1 MLSLQNIAIA
11 ASAGSGKTYQL
22 TNRFITLLHLA
33 EQPERI
39 IALTFTRNAAGEF
52 FNRIIGKLSKAAA
65 SPDAA
70 AKLSH
75 ELGIEA
81 DAARYHTLLRLV
93 VRSMHRLNLQTLDS
107 FFFRIVSAFALELG
121 LTGNLQLLDASSEPR
136 LRRAVCD
143 ALVHRRGELDEEL
156 TEFWQAFK
164 QATHGQQTRSVET
177 TVTQFIENL
186 YGLYL
191 EAPDPAL
198 WGQESAIWQ
207 DPDASPLTG
216 DPQAEIDWSQLAAQ
230 LRDAAENES
239 ALTMRQRGFILKA
252 AIHTEEYPAKEKTNS
267 LLNNTLNDLPE
278 YRKGNRFVK
287 LGSPKLVELSAPLH
301 AALLACAEAIFA
313 HHLRRALQNT
323 RGVHRILQAYHQ
335 NYDRIVRRPGRLS
348 FADLTRLLSPDEAGA
363 LLAPADPAARLLLE
377 FRLDSRFDHWLF
389 DEFQDTSRPQWAV
402 VQNLIDEIVQD
413 ESGQR
418 SLFYVGDTKQCLYL
432 WRGGDDRLFHEIQ
445 QHYHPAIQ
453 SKRLATSWRS
463 APAVLHAVNTAFD
476 DPAALANRLS
486 PAVAER
492 WAKAWETHQAAPDNA
507 ELKGY
512 ACVLQASEA
521 ENCTEWE
528 RTRDL
533 LLSLK
538 PLQNKISVGCLVR
551 QNKDATALA
560 DYLRAEIPGLPVQTG
575 SATRPASDNAAG
587 ATLLQFLR
595 LAAHPGDA
603 LARGYL
609 EWLDHNTPGAKLA
622 DRAPEFRDRLH
633 LDGYTRATEW
643 AADQIRAKL
652 PADDQR
658 HQQRLDRLCEYARDY
673 QYEDE
678 RHLDGFHEFLTE
690 RSSNEDA
697 RGNVII
703 ETIHRS
709 KGLEYDAVILAAESH
724 AGPTEGRIAPHRKSD
739 GSIDWILE
747 PFKSD
752 CMQADPQLAAL
763 PENDAQQRDF
773 GNLCIAYVGMTRARR
788 ALYLI
793 QPAGII
799 QSKSIAG
806 HLRDAFGNE
815 PDPQGLLWE
824 TGDPDWVEGVGG
836 CC

>member
-52 FNRIIGKLSKAAA
+52 FNRIIGKLSNAAA

-70 AKLSH
+70 AQLSR

-81 DAARYHTLLRLV
+81 DAARYHALLRLV

-177 TVTQFIENL
+177 TVSQFIENL

-207 DPDASPLTG
+207 DPDASPLNG

-230 LRDAAENES
+230 LRDAAEDES

-252 AIHTEEYPAKEKTNS
+252 AIHTEEYPAKEKTNT

-278 YRKGNRFVK
+278 CRKGNRFVK

-348 FADLTRLLSPDEAGA
+348 FADLTRLLSPSPDEAGA

-476 DPAALANRLS
+476 DPAALAARLS

-492 WAKAWETHQAAPDNA
+492 WSKAWETHQAAPDNA

-560 DYLRAEIPGLPVQTG
+560 DYLRAEIPGLPIQTG
-575 SATRPASDNAAG
+575 SATRPATDNAAS

-609 EWLDHNTPGAKLA
+609 QWLDHHTPGAKLA

-643 AADQIRAKL
+643 AADQIRTKL
-652 PADDQR
+652 PTDDQR

-773 GNLCIAYVGMTRARR
+773 GNLCLAYVGMTRARR

-793 QPAGII
+793 QPAGTI

-806 HLRDAFGNE
+806 HLRDTFGNE

-824 TGDPDWVEGVGG
+824 TGDPDWVVGG
-836 CC
+836 C